1 MVNLRE
7 KSLKL
12 MSGQDFANTAQT
24 DGQTDDMRNN
34 IIRPKGVRFFI
45 SSVVNTSKTMFYRQ
59 IE

>member
-1 MVNLRE
+1 
-7 KSLKL
+7 